1 MRVSIPSTIIPTRS
15 LRSPS
20 RSRPFMASHFRRGR
34 RAIVEVRQRHAR
46 DRFPEG
52 SLDAAEVS
60 FVLRR
65 HKRDCLAGRF
75 HPRRPPDAV
84 HIVGRDRRH
93 VVVDHVGDALDV
105 NPARRDV
112 RGDQDLV
119 PSAPESGEGGL
130 SLALA
135 AVTVDPR
142 DVEARSADLTGHAVR
157 ASLRAHEDEDGHHV
171 LPAEETDE
179 ERRLEVLW
187 DRIDLM
193 ANRRRGPVRRGHGDA
208 DGIAHDRPR
217 ERLDLRSHR
226 RGEEEGLSL
235 PWEGVD
241 NPPDIREETHVEH
254 PIRLVEDKDLEPA
267 EVDVAA
273 GHMIEETAWR
283 RDDDVDARTQG
294 VFLRG
299 HSDAAIDR
307 VAVDSGALRKP
318 AEGDLDLG
326 RELSRRRQD
335 EGPRAAR
342 GLFHESLKDRQQEGG
357 RLAGARLRRP
367 DDVATGEDRR
377 DCLLLDWRRGLVSEA
392 VYRPDEN
399 RVKAELVKG
408 ALRVRDLHRG
418 SYGFIGLR
426 VPTDGRGRGKTYL
439 TSSPF
444 PGSAVS
450 RGVGSMKG
458 ERSRREW
465 TGPEYRIRVSF
476 GVPLDFAFAWC
487 TDYTPEDASLEG
499 ESYQRKIIAYPGPRH
514 LRGSR
519 RIRRRMEL
527 VAGRRHVEPSEQM
540 AYGRDRQPPRRHGRL
555 RLVAAPG
562 RADPVR
568 PSMEPTAQ
576 SPGGEEAH
584 EGGAGSLYD
593 ARVEAVRR
601 RDGTGLPAVATPTDE
616 VNARPERGSQ
626 SPRRCRRRPPGHA
639 AVIVP
644 KSPSDSS
651 FGPAVKNSVSTG
663 PLLTVPCPNR
673 NAQSPSMTSFRP
685 SVVRSAP
692 MSSNVPSG
700 VSWYAFTWPSPK
712 LPMSR
717 SPPNRPKLAGAS
729 ARPHGAFNRP
739 CCATR
744 TSRFP
749 SVSNAST
756 KPRPWPS
763 ISSFAPAPC
772 FANVT
777 KIRVPIVWIPNGA

>member
-20 RSRPFMASHFRRGR
+20 GSRAFMASHLRRR
-34 RAIVEVRQRHAR
+34 RRTIVEVWKGDAR

-135 AVTVDPR
+135 AVPVDPR

-241 NPPDIREETHVEH
+241 DPPDIREETHVEH
-254 PIRLVEDKDLEPA
+254 PIRP
-267 EVDVAA
+267 
-273 GHMIEETAWR
+273 
-283 RDDDVDARTQG
+283 
-294 VFLRG
+294 
-299 HSDAAIDR
+299 
-307 VAVDSGALRKP
+307 
-318 AEGDLDLG
+318 
-326 RELSRRRQD
+326 
-335 EGPRAAR
+335 
-342 GLFHESLKDRQQEGG
+342 
-357 RLAGARLRRP
+357 
-367 DDVATGEDRR
+367 GEDRG

-392 VYRPDEN
+392 VYRADEN
-399 RVKAELVKG
+399 RVKAELVKC

-476 GVPLDFAFAWC
+476 GVPLDFAFVWC

-499 ESYQRKIIAYPGPRH
+499 ES
-514 LRGSR
+514 
-519 RIRRRMEL
+519 
-527 VAGRRHVEPSEQM
+527 
-540 AYGRDRQPPRRHGRL
+540 
-555 RLVAAPG
+555 
-562 RADPVR
+562 
-568 PSMEPTAQ
+568 
-576 SPGGEEAH
+576 
-584 EGGAGSLYD
+584 
-593 ARVEAVRR
+593 
-601 RDGTGLPAVATPTDE
+601 
-616 VNARPERGSQ
+616 
-626 SPRRCRRRPPGHA
+626 
-639 AVIVP
+639 
-644 KSPSDSS
+644 
-651 FGPAVKNSVSTG
+651 
-663 PLLTVPCPNR
+663 
-673 NAQSPSMTSFRP
+673 
-685 SVVRSAP
+685 
-692 MSSNVPSG
+692 
-700 VSWYAFTWPSPK
+700 
-712 LPMSR
+712 
-717 SPPNRPKLAGAS
+717 
-729 ARPHGAFNRP
+729 
-739 CCATR
+739 
-744 TSRFP
+744 
-749 SVSNAST
+749 
-756 KPRPWPS
+756 
-763 ISSFAPAPC
+763 
-772 FANVT
+772 
-777 KIRVPIVWIPNGA
+777 

>member
-1 MRVSIPSTIIPTRS
+1 
-15 LRSPS
+15 
-20 RSRPFMASHFRRGR
+20 MASHLRRR
-34 RAIVEVRQRHAR
+34 RRTIVEVWKGDAR

-93 VVVDHVGDALDV
+93 VVVDHVGDSLDV

-135 AVTVDPR
+135 AVPVDPR
-142 DVEARSADLTGHAVR
+142 DVETRLADLAGHPVR
-157 ASLRAHEDEDGHHV
+157 APLRADEDEDGNHV

-241 NPPDIREETHVEH
+241 DPPDIREETHVEH

-499 ESYQRKIIAYPGPRH
+499 ESYQRKIIERTP
-514 LRGSR
+514 
-519 RIRRRMEL
+519 
-527 VAGRRHVEPSEQM
+527 
-540 AYGRDRQPPRRHGRL
+540 DRVIFEDL
-555 RLVAAPG
+555 
-562 RADPVR
+562 
-568 PSMEPTAQ
+568 
-576 SPGGEEAH
+576 EE
-584 EGGAGSLYD
+584 SD
-593 ARVEAVRR
+593 
-601 RDGTGLPAVATPTDE
+601 DGW
-616 VNARPERGSQ
+616 NWSQ
-626 SPRRCRRRPPGHA
+626 
-639 AVIVP
+639 
-644 KSPSDSS
+644 D
-651 FGPAVKNSVSTG
+651 
-663 PLLTVPCPNR
+663 
-673 NAQSPSMTSFRP
+673 
-685 SVVRSAP
+685 VV
-692 MSSNVPSG
+692 
-700 VSWYAFTWPSPK
+700 T
-712 LPMSR
+712 L
-717 SPPNRPKLAGAS
+717 SPPNKWHMDGIGNRRDVTADYVLSPLPDGRTRFDLRWSRRPKVPEAKKLTKAE
-729 ARPHGAFNRP
+729 RE
-739 CCATR
+739 
-744 TSRFP
+744 
-749 SVSNAST
+749 AST
-756 KPRPWPS
+756 MRAWKR
-763 ISSFAPAPC
+763 FAA
-772 FANVT
+772 AMEQDYRRSRRRRT
-777 KIRVPIVWIPNGA
+777 K

>member
-20 RSRPFMASHFRRGR
+20 GSRAFMASHLRRR
-34 RAIVEVRQRHAR
+34 RRTIVEVWKGDAR

-52 SLDAAEVS
+52 SRDAAEVS
-60 FVLRR
+60 LVLRR

-135 AVTVDPR
+135 AVPVDPR

-241 NPPDIREETHVEH
+241 DPPDIREETHVEH
-254 PIRLVEDKDLEPA
+254 PIRLVEDKDLEPT

-326 RELSRRRQD
+326 RELARRRQD
-335 EGPRAAR
+335 EGPCPAR

-357 RLAGARLRRP
+357 RLARARLRRP

-392 VYRPDEN
+392 VYRADEN
-399 RVKAELVKG
+399 RVKAELVKC

-487 TDYTPEDASLEG
+487 TDYTPEDASWAG
-499 ESYQRKIIAYPGPRH
+499 GSYQRKTIPRT
-514 LRGSR
+514 
-519 RIRRRMEL
+519 
-527 VAGRRHVEPSEQM
+527 
-540 AYGRDRQPPRRHGRL
+540 
-555 RLVAAPG
+555 PG
-562 RADPVR
+562 RGIVEEREQTDDRRNGAQYVATLR
-568 PSMEPTAQ
+568 PPNKLNMHGT
-576 SPGGEEAH
+576 GN
-584 EGGAGSLYD
+584 
-593 ARVEAVRR
+593 R
-601 RDGTGLPAVATPTDE
+601 RDVTADYVL
-616 VNARPERGSQ
+616 
-626 SPRRCRRRPPGHA
+626 
-639 AVIVP
+639 
-644 KSPSDSS
+644 
-651 FGPAVKNSVSTG
+651 
-663 PLLTVPCPNR
+663 
-673 NAQSPSMTSFRP
+673 
-685 SVVRSAP
+685 
-692 MSSNVPSG
+692 
-700 VSWYAFTWPSPK
+700 
-712 LPMSR
+712 SR
-717 SPPNRPKLAGAS
+717 SPDGRTRLDLRWSRRPKVPETKRLTKVEREAS
-729 ARPHGAFNRP
+729 AMRAWKHFAVAMERDYRRSRRS
-739 CCATR
+739 R
-744 TSRFP
+744 T
-749 SVSNAST
+749 
-756 KPRPWPS
+756 K
-763 ISSFAPAPC
+763 
-772 FANVT
+772 
-777 KIRVPIVWIPNGA
+777 